1 MIRVPALFKALA
13 AAASMSFG
21 AAPALAHHPMGGAL
35 PGTAWQGLASGLGH
49 PVIEVDHLLFLLGAA
64 AVAALTRATPAR
76 AGAALI
82 LYAIAASLGT
92 LARVG
97 EISLPMGG
105 PAVALSLMA
114 VGICLWLQRGP
125 SGIVGA
131 MAAAAAGLVHGH
143 AYGEAVIGAQAPPIV
158 WYLAGLVIVQ
168 SVLMIGCFAGLRRLG
183 VVAPSG
189 MVTGARG
196 LGTAIGSVALML
208 LWSGASA

>member
-1 MIRVPALFKALA
+1 MIRTPVLFKVLA
-13 AAASMSFG
+13 AALPTLG

-64 AVAALTRATPAR
+64 AVAALTSAAPAR

-97 EISLPMGG
+97 EISLPIGG

-114 VGICLWLQRGP
+114 VGVCLWLQRGP
-125 SGIVGA
+125 SGIAGGLT
-131 MAAAAAGLVHGH
+131 AAAAGLVHGH
-143 AYGEAVIGAQAPPIV
+143 AYGEAVIGAQVAPLA
-158 WYLAGLVIVQ
+158 WYLTGLVLVQ
-168 SVLMIGCFAGLRRLG
+168 SVLMIGCFASLRRLG
-183 VVAPSG
+183 VSAAPGFVTVARSL
-189 MVTGARG
+189 GA
-196 LGTAIGSVALML
+196 AIGAAGLTL
-208 LWSGASA
+208 LWAGPGA

>member
-1 MIRVPALFKALA
+1 MIRLPALFKALA
-13 AAASMSFG
+13 AAAATMLG
-21 AAPALAHHPMGGAL
+21 AAPALAHHPMGGTL

-114 VGICLWLQRGP
+114 VGVCLWLQRGP
-125 SGIVGA
+125 SGIAGGLT
-131 MAAAAAGLVHGH
+131 AAAAGADRADRLVSGWTGDRSVGPDDRLLCRP
-143 AYGEAVIGAQAPPIV
+143 AAPGSRRPVADRDRGPQPGRRDRGSRCDAAVG
-158 WYLAGLVIVQ
+158 W
-168 SVLMIGCFAGLRRLG
+168 RLS
-183 VVAPSG
+183 P
-189 MVTGARG
+189 
-196 LGTAIGSVALML
+196 
-208 LWSGASA
+208 

>member
-1 MIRVPALFKALA
+1 MSRLPALFKALA
-13 AAASMSFG
+13 AAAATMLG
-21 AAPALAHHPMGGAL
+21 AAPALAHHPMGGTL

-82 LYAIAASLGT
+82 LYAVAASLGT

-114 VGICLWLQRGP
+114 VGVCLWLQRGP
-125 SGIVGA
+125 SGIAGGLT
-131 MAAAAAGLVHGH
+131 AAAAGLIHGH
-143 AYGEAVIGAQAPPIV
+143 AYGEAVVGAQTGPIV
-158 WYLAGLVIVQ
+158 WYLVGLVIVQ

-183 VVAPSG
+183 LAAPSRI
-189 MVTGARG
+189 VTVARSLGA
-196 LGTAIGSVALML
+196 AIGAAGVML
-208 LWSGASA
+208 LWAGA